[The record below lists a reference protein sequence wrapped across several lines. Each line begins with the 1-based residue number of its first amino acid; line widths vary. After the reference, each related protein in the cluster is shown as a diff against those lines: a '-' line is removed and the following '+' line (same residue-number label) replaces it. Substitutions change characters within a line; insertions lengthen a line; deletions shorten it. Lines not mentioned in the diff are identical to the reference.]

1 MISPIYQIIPLCYS
15 DCWLIHEAIRL
26 IPLRSGLSFKAS
38 TIVATSHLRML
49 SISSVSTV
57 SCMVLYGLC
66 GPFMTSGLPNLET
79 WLGQTLR
86 PRACNSFWI
95 LNQPILRCQ
104 PDANAMLSLDSF
116 QQMSFLDILG
126 LTFEP
131 SYIYIYISSFFFGL
145 NRNGSPTIHPGL
157 PPGVLNSPSPCSANF
172 WNPKQPR
179 NAYIPR
185 KATEQGLPL
194 ASAHSF
200 YGFEGTSPNHQLQSV
215 SLHLSKSNGE
225 NGRLHPKEAPQMSK
239 QSQWHRQFGLQ
250 PFRALH
256 LSHRMGWSPT
266 RV

>member
-1 MISPIYQIIPLCYS
+1 MIFLDHLVEGSSSFSFHPNIKCHPRNLVCNLYSFWGSYRRVLNIRVIIPHHIPMISPIYQIIPLCYS
-15 DCWLIHEAIRL
+15 DCWLIHEAIGL
-26 IPLRSGLSFKAS
+26 IRLRSGLSFKAS

-131 SYIYIYISSFFFGL
+131 SYIYIYILSF
-145 NRNGSPTIHPGL
+145 
-157 PPGVLNSPSPCSANF
+157 SA
-172 WNPKQPR
+172 
-179 NAYIPR
+179 
-185 KATEQGLPL
+185 
-194 ASAHSF
+194 
-200 YGFEGTSPNHQLQSV
+200 
-215 SLHLSKSNGE
+215 
-225 NGRLHPKEAPQMSK
+225 
-239 QSQWHRQFGLQ
+239 
-250 PFRALH
+250 
-256 LSHRMGWSPT
+256 
-266 RV
+266 